1 MKENSTYHDGL
12 EFNHLPESLRK
23 NPFAVPENYFS
34 DLESKIIGRV
44 KWMECKDESVF
55 EVPEGYFDSLPD
67 LVLSKIAEDS
77 LKNKVT
83 LEGFTIP
90 EQYAAILTEDIF
102 HRISEEN
109 LKEKIQSDGFT
120 VPTGYFQTL
129 EQNITTTLAETEL
142 KDIVATDG
150 FAVPVN
156 YQLDLEAAI
165 LARITEEKLKEAVPT
180 EGFEVP
186 VNYHSDLEATIL
198 ARVTEEK
205 LKDAIPAAGFDIP
218 SHYFDNLSDKII
230 GAIQEAE
237 QERDSTPI
245 HHLGKP
251 KKWYA
256 RYAVAASF
264 TAMLGLG
271 GYWGYQYQQQNAFAQ
286 EQDNLAEEQLSQ
298 HLSEIPK
305 QEIINYLSASA
316 SGDDIIYM
324 SQYTDE
330 TNLPTKGFGTN
341 ISKQE
346 IEDYLN
352 YTL

>member
-12 EFNHLPESLRK
+12 ESNHLPESLRE
-23 NPFAVPENYFS
+23 NPFGVPENYFS
-34 DLESKIIGRV
+34 DLESRIIAQV
-44 KWMECKDESVF
+44 KWIECKDESIF
-55 EVPEGYFDSLPD
+55 KVPEGYFDSLPD
-67 LVLSKIAEDS
+67 VVLSKIAADS
-77 LKNKVT
+77 LEAQVAGD
-83 LEGFTIP
+83 GFAIP
-90 EQYAAILTEDIF
+90 EQYSDKLTENIF

-109 LKEKIQSDGFT
+109 LKEKIQSDGFA
-120 VPTGYFQTL
+120 VPVDYHTDLGDTIFARV
-129 EQNITTTLAETEL
+129 AEAEL
-142 KDIVATDG
+142 KEAISTDG
-150 FAVPVN
+150 F
-156 YQLDLEAAI
+156 DL
-165 LARITEEKLKEAVPT
+165 
-180 EGFEVP
+180 P
-186 VNYHSDLEATIL
+186 VNYHADLEEAIF
-198 ARVTEEK
+198 ARIAEEK
-205 LKDAIPAAGFDIP
+205 LKDTVPATGFDLP
-218 SHYFDNLSDKII
+218 PHYFDTLSDKII
-230 GAIQEAE
+230 GAIQDIKE
-237 QERDSTPI
+237 ERGSTPI
-245 HHLGKP
+245 RRLGKP
-251 KKWYA
+251 KKWYT

-271 GYWGYQYQQQNAFAQ
+271 GYWGYQFQQQNTIA
-286 EQDNLAEEQLSQ
+286 QDNVAEEQLSQ

>member
-23 NPFAVPENYFS
+23 NPFALPENYFS
-34 DLESKIIGRV
+34 DLESKIIGQV

-77 LKNKVT
+77 LKNKVA

-90 EQYAAILTEDIF
+90 KQYAGILTEDIF

-129 EQNITTTLAETEL
+129 EQNITTDIAEAEL
-142 KDIVATDG
+142 KDIVSTEG

-156 YQLDLEAAI
+156 YYSALEA
-165 LARITEEKLKEAVPT
+165 
-180 EGFEVP
+180 
-186 VNYHSDLEATIL
+186 SIL

-245 HHLGKP
+245 RHLGKQ

-264 TAMLGLG
+264 TAMLALG
-271 GYWGYQYQQQNAFAQ
+271 GYWGYQYQQQNAFTQ
-286 EQDNLAEEQLSQ
+286 EQDKLAEEQLSQ

>member
-12 EFNHLPESLRK
+12 ESNRLPESLRE
-23 NPFAVPENYFS
+23 NPFGVPENYFS
-34 DLESKIIGRV
+34 DLESKIIAHV
-44 KWMECKDESVF
+44 KWIECKDGAAF

-67 LVLSKIAEDS
+67 LVLSKIADDS
-77 LKNKVT
+77 LKT
-83 LEGFTIP
+83 LVAMDGFDIP
-90 EQYAAILTEDIF
+90 EQYAGILTADIF

-129 EQNITTTLAETEL
+129 EQNIATDIAAQQLKDSVPTEGFAVPVGYHTNLEETIFSRLAETEL
-142 KDIVATDG
+142 KQTVQTDG
-150 FAVPVN
+150 FALPVD
-156 YQLDLEAAI
+156 YHADLEEAI
-165 LARITEEKLKEAVPT
+165 FARLAEEKLKATAPTTDFDVP
-180 EGFEVP
+180 P
-186 VNYHSDLEATIL
+186 
-198 ARVTEEK
+198 
-205 LKDAIPAAGFDIP
+205 
-218 SHYFDNLSDKII
+218 HYFETLSDKII
-230 GAIQEAE
+230 GTIQERKE
-237 QERDSTPI
+237 EREATPI
-245 HHLGKP
+245 HRLDKP
-251 KKWYA
+251 KKWYS

-271 GYWGYQYQQQNAFAQ
+271 GYWGYQYQQQNTIP
-286 EQDNLAEEQLSQ
+286 QDNVAEAQLSQ

-316 SGDDIIYM
+316 SGDDIVYM

-330 TNLPTKGFGTN
+330 TNLPTKGFGSN

>member
-12 EFNHLPESLRK
+12 ESNHLPESLRG
-23 NPFAVPENYFS
+23 NPFGVPENYFS
-34 DLESKIIGRV
+34 DLESKIIAQV
-44 KWMECKDESVF
+44 KWIECKDESVF

-67 LVLSKIAEDS
+67 VVLSKIAADS
-77 LKNKVT
+77 LKAQVT
-83 LEGFTIP
+83 VDGFAIP
-90 EQYAAILTEDIF
+90 EQYSDKLTGDIF

-109 LKEKIQSDGFT
+109 LKEKIKS
-120 VPTGYFQTL
+120 
-129 EQNITTTLAETEL
+129 
-142 KDIVATDG
+142 DG
-150 FAVPVN
+150 FAVPVD
-156 YQLDLEAAI
+156 YHADLEDAI
-165 LARITEEKLKEAVPT
+165 FSRIAEAELKEAIST
-180 EGFEVP
+180 DGFALP
-186 VNYHSDLEATIL
+186 VNYHADLEDAIF
-198 ARVTEEK
+198 ARVAEEK
-205 LKDAIPAAGFDIP
+205 LKDTVPVTGFDLP
-218 SHYFDNLSDKII
+218 PHYFDTLSDKII
-230 GAIQEAE
+230 GAIQDIKE
-237 QERDSTPI
+237 ERDSTPI
-245 HHLGKP
+245 RRLGKP
-251 KKWYA
+251 KKWYT

-271 GYWGYQYQQQNAFAQ
+271 GYWGYQFQQQNTIV
-286 EQDNLAEEQLSQ
+286 QDNVAEEQLSQ

>member
-34 DLESKIIGRV
+34 DLESKIIGQV
-44 KWMECKDESVF
+44 KWMECKDESLF

-67 LVLSKIAEDS
+67 LVLSKIAADS

-109 LKEKIQSDGFT
+109 LKEKIQSDGLI
-120 VPTGYFQTL
+120 VPAGYFQTL
-129 EQNITTTLAETEL
+129 EQNITTDIAATEL
-142 KDIVATDG
+142 KDIVSTDG
-150 FAVPVN
+150 FAVPIN
-156 YQLDLEAAI
+156 YHLDLEETI
-165 LARITEEKLKEAVPT
+165 FSRITEEKLKATVPT
-180 EGFEVP
+180 TEFDVP
-186 VNYHSDLEATIL
+186 
-198 ARVTEEK
+198 
-205 LKDAIPAAGFDIP
+205 P
-218 SHYFDNLSDKII
+218 HYFDTLSDKII
-230 GAIQEAE
+230 DAIQETNE
-237 QERDSTPI
+237 ESNSTPVRR
-245 HHLGKP
+245 LGKQ
-251 KKWYA
+251 KKWYS

-271 GYWGYQYQQQNAFAQ
+271 GYWGYQYQQQNTIP
-286 EQDNLAEEQLSQ
+286 EDNLAEEQLSQ

>member
-12 EFNHLPESLRK
+12 ESNRLPESLRE
-23 NPFAVPENYFS
+23 NPFGVPENYFS
-34 DLESKIIGRV
+34 DLESKIIAHV
-44 KWMECKDESVF
+44 KWIECKDGTAF

-67 LVLSKIAEDS
+67 LVLSKIADDS
-77 LKNKVT
+77 LKT
-83 LEGFTIP
+83 LVAMDGFDIP
-90 EQYAAILTEDIF
+90 EQYAGILTADIF

-120 VPTGYFQTL
+120 VPIGYFQTL
-129 EQNITTTLAETEL
+129 EQNIATDIAAQQLKDSVPTEGFAVPVGYHTNLEETIFSRLAETEL
-142 KDIVATDG
+142 KQTVQTDG
-150 FAVPVN
+150 FALPVD
-156 YQLDLEAAI
+156 YHADLEEAI
-165 LARITEEKLKEAVPT
+165 FARLAEEKLKATAPTTDFDVP
-180 EGFEVP
+180 P
-186 VNYHSDLEATIL
+186 
-198 ARVTEEK
+198 
-205 LKDAIPAAGFDIP
+205 
-218 SHYFDNLSDKII
+218 HYFETLSDKII
-230 GAIQEAE
+230 GTIQERKE
-237 QERDSTPI
+237 EREATPI
-245 HHLGKP
+245 HRLDKP
-251 KKWYA
+251 KKWYS

-271 GYWGYQYQQQNAFAQ
+271 GYWGYQYQQQNAIP
-286 EQDNLAEEQLSQ
+286 QDNVAEAQLSQ

-316 SGDDIIYM
+316 SGDDIVYM

-330 TNLPTKGFGTN
+330 TNLPTKGFGSN

>member
-12 EFNHLPESLRK
+12 ESNHLPESLRK
-23 NPFAVPENYFS
+23 NPFGVPENYFS
-34 DLESKIIGRV
+34 DLESKIIAQV

-55 EVPEGYFDSLPD
+55 EVPEGYFDLLPD

-77 LKNKVT
+77 LKTQVAID
-83 LEGFTIP
+83 GFDIP
-90 EQYAAILTEDIF
+90 EQYSATLTENIL

-120 VPTGYFQTL
+120 VPTDYFQTL
-129 EQNITTTLAETEL
+129 EQDITTDLTAAKL
-142 KDIVATDG
+142 KDIVSTDG
-150 FAVPVN
+150 FAVPVS
-156 YQLDLEAAI
+156 YPSDLENTI
-165 LARITEEKLKEAVPT
+165 LARIAETELKKVISTDGFALPLDYHANLEDTIFTRLAEEKLKATVPNVD
-180 EGFEVP
+180 FDVP
-186 VNYHSDLEATIL
+186 
-198 ARVTEEK
+198 
-205 LKDAIPAAGFDIP
+205 P
-218 SHYFDNLSDKII
+218 HYFDTLSDKII
-230 GAIQEAE
+230 DAIQEPKE
-237 QERDSTPI
+237 EKDSTPI
-245 HHLGKP
+245 IPLGKQ

-264 TAMLGLG
+264 TAMLSLG
-271 GYWGYQYQQQNAFAQ
+271 GYWGYQYQQQNAVA
-286 EQDNLAEEQLSQ
+286 QDNVAEEQLSQ

>member
-12 EFNHLPESLRK
+12 ESNHLPESLRE
-23 NPFAVPENYFS
+23 NPFGVPENYFS
-34 DLESKIIGRV
+34 DLESRIIAQV
-44 KWMECKDESVF
+44 KWIECKDESIF
-55 EVPEGYFDSLPD
+55 KVPEGYFDSLPD
-67 LVLSKIAEDS
+67 VVLSKIAADS
-77 LKNKVT
+77 LKAQVAGD
-83 LEGFTIP
+83 GFAIP
-90 EQYAAILTEDIF
+90 EQYSDKLTENIF

-109 LKEKIQSDGFT
+109 LKEKIQSDGFA
-120 VPTGYFQTL
+120 VPVDYHTDLGDTIFARV
-129 EQNITTTLAETEL
+129 AEAEL
-142 KDIVATDG
+142 KEAISTDG
-150 FAVPVN
+150 F
-156 YQLDLEAAI
+156 DL
-165 LARITEEKLKEAVPT
+165 
-180 EGFEVP
+180 P
-186 VNYHSDLEATIL
+186 VNYHADLEETIF
-198 ARVTEEK
+198 ARIAEAELKEVISTDGFDLPVNYHADLEETIFARIAEEK
-205 LKDAIPAAGFDIP
+205 LKDTVPATGFDLP
-218 SHYFDNLSDKII
+218 PHYFDTLSDKII
-230 GAIQEAE
+230 GAIQDIKE
-237 QERDSTPI
+237 ERGSTPI
-245 HHLGKP
+245 RRLGKP
-251 KKWYA
+251 KKWYT

-271 GYWGYQYQQQNAFAQ
+271 GYWGYQFQQQNTIA
-286 EQDNLAEEQLSQ
+286 QDNVAEEQLSQ

>member
-12 EFNHLPESLRK
+12 ESNHLPESLRE
-23 NPFAVPENYFS
+23 NPFGVPENYFS
-34 DLESKIIGRV
+34 DLESKIIAQV
-44 KWMECKDESVF
+44 KWIACEDYSVF

-67 LVLSKIAEDS
+67 VVLSKIATES
-77 LKNKVT
+77 LKAHVAVD
-83 LEGFTIP
+83 GFAIP
-90 EQYAAILTEDIF
+90 EEYSVKLTENIF

-109 LKEKIQSDGFT
+109 LKEKVPSDGFGIP
-120 VPTGYFQTL
+120 VDYHTGL
-129 EQNITTTLAETEL
+129 EETIFARIAEAEL
-142 KDIVATDG
+142 KEHISTDG
-150 FAVPVN
+150 FDLPVDYHAN
-156 YQLDLEAAI
+156 LQDAI
-165 LARITEEKLKEAVPT
+165 F
-180 EGFEVP
+180 G
-186 VNYHSDLEATIL
+186 
-198 ARVTEEK
+198 RVAEEK
-205 LKDAIPAAGFDIP
+205 LKDTIPVTGFDLP
-218 SHYFDNLSDKII
+218 PHYFDTLSDRII
-230 GAIQEAE
+230 RAIQDIKE
-237 QERDSTPI
+237 ERDSTPI
-245 HHLGKP
+245 RSLGKQ
-251 KKWYA
+251 KKWYT

-271 GYWGYQYQQQNAFAQ
+271 GYWGYQYQQDNAVA
-286 EQDNLAEEQLSQ
+286 QDNVAEEQLSQ

-330 TNLPTKGFGTN
+330 TNLPTKGFGSN

>member
-12 EFNHLPESLRK
+12 ESNHLPESLRG
-23 NPFAVPENYFS
+23 NPFGVPENYFS
-34 DLESKIIGRV
+34 DLESRIIAQV
-44 KWMECKDESVF
+44 KWIECKDESIF
-55 EVPEGYFDSLPD
+55 KVPEGYFDSLPD
-67 LVLSKIAEDS
+67 VVLSKIAADS
-77 LKNKVT
+77 LKAQVAGD
-83 LEGFTIP
+83 GFAIP
-90 EQYAAILTEDIF
+90 EQYSDKLTENIF

-109 LKEKIQSDGFT
+109 LKEKIQSDGFA
-120 VPTGYFQTL
+120 VPVDYHTDLGDTIFARV
-129 EQNITTTLAETEL
+129 AEAEL
-142 KDIVATDG
+142 KEAISTDG
-150 FAVPVN
+150 F
-156 YQLDLEAAI
+156 DL
-165 LARITEEKLKEAVPT
+165 
-180 EGFEVP
+180 P
-186 VNYHSDLEATIL
+186 VNYHADLEETIF
-198 ARVTEEK
+198 ARIAEEK
-205 LKDAIPAAGFDIP
+205 LKDTVPATGFDLP
-218 SHYFDNLSDKII
+218 PHYFDTLSDKII
-230 GAIQEAE
+230 GAIQDIKE
-237 QERDSTPI
+237 ERGSTPI
-245 HHLGKP
+245 RRLGKP
-251 KKWYA
+251 KKWYT

-271 GYWGYQYQQQNAFAQ
+271 GYWGYQFQQQNTIA
-286 EQDNLAEEQLSQ
+286 QDNVAEEQLSQ

>member
-12 EFNHLPESLRK
+12 ESNHLPESLRE
-23 NPFAVPENYFS
+23 NPFGVPENYFS
-34 DLESKIIGRV
+34 DLESKIIAQV
-44 KWMECKDESVF
+44 KWIECKDESIF
-55 EVPEGYFDSLPD
+55 KVPEGYFDSLPD
-67 LVLSKIAEDS
+67 VVLSKIAADS
-77 LKNKVT
+77 LKAQVAGD
-83 LEGFTIP
+83 GFAIP
-90 EQYAAILTEDIF
+90 EQYSDKLTENIF

-109 LKEKIQSDGFT
+109 LKEKIQSDGFA
-120 VPTGYFQTL
+120 VPVDYHTDLGDTIFARV
-129 EQNITTTLAETEL
+129 AEAEL
-142 KDIVATDG
+142 KEAISTDG
-150 FAVPVN
+150 F
-156 YQLDLEAAI
+156 DL
-165 LARITEEKLKEAVPT
+165 
-180 EGFEVP
+180 P
-186 VNYHSDLEATIL
+186 VNYHADLEETIF
-198 ARVTEEK
+198 ARIAEEK
-205 LKDAIPAAGFDIP
+205 LKDTVPATGFDLP
-218 SHYFDNLSDKII
+218 PHYFDTLSDKII
-230 GAIQEAE
+230 GAIQDIKE
-237 QERDSTPI
+237 ERGSTPI
-245 HHLGKP
+245 RRLGKP
-251 KKWYA
+251 KKWYT

-271 GYWGYQYQQQNAFAQ
+271 GYWGYQFQQQNTIA
-286 EQDNLAEEQLSQ
+286 QDNVAEEQLSQ